1 MGTVASVHD
10 RLALD
15 LPADVRSLR
24 SARLATLD
32 AASRAGL
39 DCDAAN
45 DLCLALDEL
54 CFAAF
59 ARGGTHDRIQ
69 LDIAVD
75 GGVEI
80 QGLILS
86 AGRRFDLSDFADLL
100 LDLAVDAHSM
110 ESTPVGLHFMLGKAG
125 PVVPRS

>member
-1 MGTVASVHD
+1 MHD

-45 DLCLALDEL
+45 DLCLALDEV
-54 CFAAF
+54 CIAAF
-59 ARGGTHDRIQ
+59 AHVGTDDRIQ
-69 LDIAVD
+69 LDIAVN

-80 QGLILS
+80 QGWIMDS
-86 AGRRFDLSDFADLL
+86 GRPIDLSQFAGLL
-100 LDLAVDAHSM
+100 VELAVDGHSV
-110 ESTPVGLHFMLGKAG
+110 ESTPLGLHFMLEKHG
-125 PVVPRS
+125 PVVPAS